1 MSIDL
6 VSETTYVKEPPRES
20 LYVYNPELPLGKEE
34 VTVKARTGYTVETY
48 KVWYKNGKEIS
59 REKLHTSHYKMYQ
72 KTIEYNDGYGG
83 LR

>member
-1 MSIDL
+1 MYIKGITEYD
-6 VSETTYVKEPPRES
+6 
-20 LYVYNPELPLGKEE
+20 
-34 VTVKARTGYTVETY
+34 
-48 KVWYKNGKEIS
+48 KNGKEIS

>member
-1 MSIDL
+1 M
-6 VSETTYVKEPPRES
+6 
-20 LYVYNPELPLGKEE
+20 
-34 VTVKARTGYTVETY
+34 TVNASTGYTVETY